1 MVAVKIQ
8 EEGEGE
14 MRSCRL
20 NKRQRR
26 TERRIESSPSPC
38 IKSQPPKRIN
48 NARGKEFQ
56 EIFLNRFSLNLDT
69 PTLKL
74 YFLGVKNFIDLRS
87 DTVTKPTPAMR
98 KAMAEAEVGD
108 DVYGEDPT
116 VNALQEKVANL
127 LGKESALF
135 VPSGTMANQ
144 LAIRSQTQPGDEVI
158 IETTSHSYNFEGGAG
173 AALSGV
179 QFNCLK
185 GERGILEPSQIEEA
199 IRPDDHHYPVTKLI
213 CIENTHNRGGGS
225 IYPLERMKSIYQ
237 CAKAKGLLVHLDGA
251 RLWNASVATGIKPAI
266 YAQYADSVS
275 VCLSKGL
282 GAPVGSLLAGSRGL
296 IERAHR
302 FRKMFGGGMRQAGI
316 IAAAGI
322 YALDHHLERL
332 REDHQ
337 NAKRLAMGLKKIKGV
352 SISPDHVETNIVIF
366 DITQTGI
373 TAQKLAEA
381 MKAQGVLI
389 HPIGK
394 TQVRLVTHLD
404 VSQEDMEVALK
415 AFEKVLGY

>member
-1 MVAVKIQ
+1 
-8 EEGEGE
+8 
-14 MRSCRL
+14 
-20 NKRQRR
+20 
-26 TERRIESSPSPC
+26 
-38 IKSQPPKRIN
+38 
-48 NARGKEFQ
+48 
-56 EIFLNRFSLNLDT
+56 
-69 PTLKL
+69 
-74 YFLGVKNFIDLRS
+74 
-87 DTVTKPTPAMR
+87 MR

-127 LGKESALF
+127 LGKEKALF

-158 IETTSHSYNFEGGAG
+158 IEATSHSYNFEGGGG
-173 AALSGV
+173 AALSGI

-185 GERGILEPSQIEEA
+185 GERGILDALQIEGA
-199 IRPDDHHYPVTKLI
+199 IRPDDHHYPVSKLI
-213 CIENTHNRGGGS
+213 CLENTHNRAGGS
-225 IYPLERMKSIYQ
+225 IYPLEKMKSIYQ
-237 CAKAKGLLVHLDGA
+237 LAKAKGLLVHLDGA

-282 GAPVGSLLAGSRGL
+282 GAPVGSLIAGSKEL
-296 IERAHR
+296 VDRAHR

-322 YALDHHLERL
+322 YALDHHIERL

-337 NAKRLAMGLKKIKGV
+337 NAKQLAMGLKKIKGI
-352 SISPDHVETNIVIF
+352 SINPDHVETNIVIF
-366 DITQTGI
+366 EITEAGI
-373 TAQKLAEA
+373 IASQLAEA
-381 MKAQGVLI
+381 MKKEGVLI

-404 VSQEDMEVALK
+404 VSTEDIGMALK
-415 AFEKVLGY
+415 AFERVLGY